1 MRNTLNKSLIFLLL
15 IGLSCNTGD
24 DNASLGDD
32 GVILTDDTV
41 AGTTLELVQ
50 AFPQLSFTR
59 PVDLQSPSDGS
70 NRIFVVEQRGVISSF
85 SNDPDVGAAT
95 VFLDME
101 NLVFDDASEMGLL
114 GMAFHPN
121 FSSNGYFYV
130 YYNPTNTI
138 SRISRFE
145 VSAGSPNQA
154 SLNSEEIVL
163 EFTQPFTNHN
173 GGQLAFGPDGFLYIS
188 SGDGGDGG
196 DPFENAQ
203 DLGTLLGAILRIDV
217 NNKEA
222 ALNYAI
228 PTDNPFVNQAN
239 ARGEIYAYGLRNP
252 WRMSFDTD
260 TGLLWAADVGQGR
273 WEEIDIIESG
283 NNYGWDILE
292 ANQCFGVNGCDD
304 TNLTPPWFEYNHD
317 NDDKSVTGGYV
328 YRGSRVPQ
336 LEGKY
341 VYGDFISGRIW
352 ALSTNLNAAPQNEL
366 LEDTNLR
373 IASFG
378 TDENN
383 ELYLCA
389 FDGAIYKFQEM

>member
-1 MRNTLNKSLIFLLL
+1 MRNTLNKSLILLL
-15 IGLSCNTGD
+15 LLGLSCNTGD
-24 DNASLGDD
+24 DTAAGDD
-32 GVILTDDTV
+32 AVIMTDDSV
-41 AGTTLELVQ
+41 GGTSLELVQ
-50 AFPQLSFTR
+50 AFPQLSFSR
-59 PVDLQSPSDGS
+59 PVDLQAPSDGT
-70 NRIFVVEQRGVISSF
+70 NRIFVVEQKGVINTF
-85 SNDPDVGAAT
+85 SNEPDVRSAT
-95 VFLDME
+95 VFLDIE
-101 NLVFDDASEMGLL
+101 NMVFDDASEMGLL
-114 GMAFHPN
+114 GLAFHPN

-130 YYNPTNTI
+130 YYNPSATA

-145 VSAGSPNQA
+145 VSAGNSNMA
-154 SLNSEEIVL
+154 SVSSEEIIL
-163 EFTQPFTNHN
+163 EFSQPFTNHN

-217 NNKEA
+217 NNTEGG
-222 ALNYAI
+222 LNYAI
-228 PTDNPFVNQAN
+228 PSDNPFVNQAG
-239 ARGEIYAYGLRNP
+239 ARDEIFAYGLRNP
-252 WRMSFDTD
+252 WRMSFDTT
-260 TGLLWAADVGQGR
+260 TGLLWTADVGQGR
-273 WEEIDIIESG
+273 WEEIDVIENG

-328 YRGSRVPQ
+328 YRGSEVTQ

-341 VYGDFISGRIW
+341 IYGDYISGRIW
-352 ALSTNLNAAPQNEL
+352 ALSTDLNASPQNEL

-373 IASFG
+373 IVSFG

-383 ELYLCA
+383 ELYICA
-389 FDGAIYKFQEM
+389 FDGAIYKFQEL